1 MWDGELNIAHRNLKL
16 GKLVIILAGSS
27 GAIVAAMAAAKG
39 MQASAAAEGGKLIDL
54 VSRIN
59 GGELEIPPLD
69 LVEPERDRRADKVC
83 LTISLLKSR
92 FGAELELIPL
102 SLLRFVAT
110 SKFRYGVRSLA
121 HFIDLI
127 KPFAGDAESTAQ
139 LMPTQLSFP
148 LSSVSSLRNSSLAY
162 HIFSEDGAAA
172 IVDHW
177 KALSSDEASVR
188 VREKAKEDDSAP

>member
-16 GKLVIILAGSS
+16 GKLVIILAGS
-27 GAIVAAMAAAKG
+27 GDAINKAMAAAKG
-39 MQASAAAEGGKLIDL
+39 MQTSGSIADGKLIDL

-69 LVEPERDRRADKVC
+69 LVAPERDRRADKVC

-92 FGAELELIPL
+92 FGAELELIPV
-102 SLLRFVAT
+102 SLLRFAAT
-110 SKFRYGVRSLA
+110 TKFRYGVRSLA

-127 KPFAGDAESTAQ
+127 QPFAGDAEST
-139 LMPTQLSFP
+139 TQLERAQFGFP
-148 LSSVSSLRNSSLAY
+148 LNNVTALRNSSLAY
-162 HIFSEDGAAA
+162 HVFSEDGAAA

-177 KALSSDEASVR
+177 KVVSSDKANVR
-188 VREKAKEDDSAP
+188 IREKTEEEDIPF